1 MKQIFL
7 TMFMTMFML
16 VAALEVAGQTL
27 PYAASGRVTDVE
39 TGKAVEGA
47 YVTMDGTPYSTV
59 TNSEGRFI
67 VKSDR
72 PAQGLSVS
80 RLGYKSLRAT
90 AGSNLKLK
98 LQPTSIT
105 LADVVVMPTD
115 PQAVLLAALARIDSN
130 YCQAAERDRCFYRE
144 TVKKGRSYIFVAE
157 AVTDMYKTGYQRDWV
172 GGDAVELLK
181 GRRLVSP
188 KPSDTLGV
196 KIAGGPVQSVDL
208 DLVKN
213 RQFLLN
219 RETLMDYALTM
230 DVPVSI
236 GDRPQWNISITPAH
250 VQPWA
255 MWTGHILVDRETLAI
270 SSVRLSLD
278 MSDKDKATQYMLLR
292 KPRGVHFAPKELSI
306 VVNYVEA
313 EGKMRLSYVRS
324 TFRFSCDWK
333 RRLFR
338 KTNYHAVDEIVI
350 TDRDTSGDAQRIKG
364 RDSFRQSQSL
374 MDQVARFSDPDYWR
388 DYNIIAPTESLEH
401 AVGKLSKANRKAAR
415 EQQSQR

>member
-1 MKQIFL
+1 MKQMCITL
-7 TMFMTMFML
+7 ILL
-16 VAALEVAGQTL
+16 VAALGAAGQTL
-27 PYAASGRVTDVE
+27 THSITGRVTDAV
-39 TGKAVEGA
+39 TGKAIEGA
-47 YVTMDGTPYSTV
+47 YVTIDGTPYSTV
-59 TNSEGRFI
+59 TNADGRFV

-72 PAQGLSVS
+72 QPSGIVVS
-80 RLGYKSLRAT
+80 RLGYKSLRST
-90 AGSNLKLK
+90 AGVNLKLK

-105 LADVVVMPTD
+105 LADVLVLPND
-115 PQAVLLAALARIDSN
+115 PNAIVQAALTRIDSN
-130 YCQAAERDRCFYRE
+130 YSQVAERDRCFYRE
-144 TVKKGRSYIFVAE
+144 TVKKGRGYIFVAE
-157 AVTDMYKTGYQRDWV
+157 AVTDMFKTGYKRDWI

-219 RETLMDYALTM
+219 RETLMGYKLAM

-236 GDRPQWNISITPAH
+236 DDRPQWNISITPAR
-250 VQPWA
+250 VLPYA
-255 MWTGHILVDRETLAI
+255 MWRGNILIDRETLAI
-270 SSVRLSLD
+270 TSVRISLD
-278 MSDKDKATQYMLLR
+278 MSDKDKATDYMLLR
-292 KPRGVHFAPKELSI
+292 KPRGVHFDPKELSI
-306 VVNYVEA
+306 VINYVEA
-313 EGKMRLSYVRS
+313 DGKMRLSYVRS

-338 KTNYHAVDEIVI
+338 KTNYHAIDEIVV
-350 TDRDTSGDAQRIKG
+350 TDRDTSGDAPRIKG
-364 RDSFRQSQSL
+364 RDSFKQSQSL

-401 AVGKLSKANRKAAR
+401 AVGKLTKANVKAALK
-415 EQQSQR
+415 QQSHQ